1 MNIYAISDLH
11 LEGNQN
17 KPMNIFGKGWDNHFE
32 KIVENWQQVVQEE
45 DIVLIA
51 GDISWAMAFE
61 DGISDI
67 EKIAK
72 LKGKKIFIR
81 GNHDYWWN
89 KISTLREVFKDKNC
103 YFLQNDCIKFG
114 EYIFC
119 GCRGWL
125 VPENENVQSEQDKK
139 IYCRELERFKLAF
152 KAVKKLR
159 QPHDKVICL
168 VHYPPFNNT
177 QQDSA
182 FTKMFEENHVNAVIY
197 GHIHQ
202 YLNGYFL
209 KSIKNNI
216 PYYLTACDLLDF
228 HLKKIV

>member
-17 KPMNIFGKGWDNHFE
+17 KPMDIFGKGWQNHFK
-32 KIVENWQQVVQEE
+32 KIANNWQQVVQEN

-51 GDISWAMAFE
+51 GDISWAMQFE
-61 DGISDI
+61 DGIADI
-67 EKIAK
+67 AKIAK

-89 KISTLREVFKDKNC
+89 KISTLKALFKEQNC
-103 YFLQNDCIKFG
+103 YFLQNDCIKLD

-119 GCRGWL
+119 GSRGWI
-125 VPENENVQSEQDKK
+125 VPENENNQSEQDKK

-152 KAVKKLR
+152 KAVEKLR
-159 QPHDKVICL
+159 QPTDKVICL
-168 VHYPPFNNT
+168 VHYPPFNST
-177 QQDSA
+177 HQESS
-182 FTKMFEENHVNAVIY
+182 FTRLFKENDVDAVIY

-202 YLNGYFL
+202 YLGGYML
-209 KSIKNNI
+209 EIMKNNI
-216 PYYLTACDLLDF
+216 PYYLTSCDLLHF
-228 HLKKIV
+228 NLKKIF